1 MLPCRNDGPPL
12 QSAGYLMRHDD
23 SSALPRLLR
32 LDPLDD
38 VAVAPVGV
46 GRGQH
51 ARIGESTL
59 VVLQD
64 IPAGHKVALRTIAH
78 GAEVRKYGWPIG
90 AATTSI
96 EAGSWVHTHNLRT
109 QLAGLATHAFRPAAF
124 PAAPAAGRDRSFM
137 GYRRS
142 DGRVGTR
149 NEIWILCTVGC
160 VARTAQRIAGIAS
173 LRHASV
179 VDGVHA
185 FTHPFGCSQLG
196 DDLARTRS
204 LIAALARHPNAGGVL
219 VIGLGC
225 ESNQLDR
232 LLESL
237 DGVERTRIRS
247 FTAQGVE
254 DELEAGLAA
263 VAELVAV
270 AGADRREPCPMSDL
284 KLGLKCGGSDG
295 LSGITANP
303 LVGRVADRC
312 VDAGGTAILTE
323 VPEMFGAEQLL
334 LDRRVQPAGV
344 RSHDGDLRRL
354 PALLHRARPGRS
366 TRTRRPATSPAAS
379 RRSRRSRSAR
389 CRRAD
394 VLPSPRRCVTAE
406 QASEPGLAMLE
417 APGNDAVSSTAL
429 VAAGA
434 TILLFTTGRGTPL
447 GFPVPTLKISSNSEL
462 ATAQAR
468 LDRLRR
474 RRSAAGQSS
483 RKLAADGLLDLVLAT
498 ASGRHARNE
507 TNGER
512 EIAIWKQGVT
522 L

>member
-1 MLPCRNDGPPL
+1 
-12 QSAGYLMRHDD
+12 MRHDD
-23 SSALPRLLR
+23 SNALPPLLR

-38 VAVAPVGV
+38 VAVAPVGLVRGRRARV
-46 GRGQH
+46 GTTILDVR
-51 ARIGESTL
+51 E
-59 VVLQD
+59 D
-64 IPAGHKVALRTIAH
+64 IPAGHKVALRTIAQ
-78 GAEVRKYGWPIG
+78 GAAVRKYGWPIG
-90 AATTSI
+90 AAI
-96 EAGSWVHTHNLRT
+96 APIDAGCWVHTHNLQTR
-109 QLAGLATHAFRPAAF
+109 LAGLATHAFRPAAI
-124 PAAPAAGRDRSFM
+124 PASPAIRPDRSFM
-137 GYRRS
+137 GYRRR
-142 DGRVGTR
+142 DGGVGTR
-149 NEIWILCTVGC
+149 NEVWILCTVGC

-173 LRHASV
+173 QRYADV

-219 VIGLGC
+219 IIGLGC

-237 DGVERTRIRS
+237 DGAERNRIRS

-263 VAELVAV
+263 VAELVTT
-270 AGADRREPCPMSDL
+270 AGTDRREPCRLSDL

-323 VPEMFGAEQLL
+323 VPEMFGAEHLL
-334 LDRRVQPAGV
+334 LDRASSRQVFDRMA
-344 RSHDGDLRRL
+344 SIFDDFRRYFL
-354 PALLHRARPGRS
+354 ELGQAIHEN
-366 TRTRRPATSPAAS
+366 
-379 RRSRRSRSAR
+379 
-389 CRRAD
+389 
-394 VLPSPRRCVTAE
+394 PSPGNIAGGITTLEEKSLGAVQKGGHAAVTEALRYAE
-406 QASEPGLAMLE
+406 RASEPGLAILE

-462 ATAQAR
+462 ATR
-468 LDRLRR
+468 KPGWIDFD
-474 RRSAAGQSS
+474 AGVLLQGVESE
-483 RKLAADGLLDLVLAT
+483 LAADRLLDLVLAT
-498 ASGRHARNE
+498 ASGRQARNE